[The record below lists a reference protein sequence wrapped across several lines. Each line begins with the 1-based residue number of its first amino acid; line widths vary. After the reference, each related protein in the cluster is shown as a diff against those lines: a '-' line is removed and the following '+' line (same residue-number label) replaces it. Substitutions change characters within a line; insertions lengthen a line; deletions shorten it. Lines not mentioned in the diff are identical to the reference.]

1 MPTPNQKLLIRNL
14 YRNLHRWSR
23 VTPQDV
29 SLAHLDHWVGG
40 RLIDNPNTLQQS
52 IRQVFRDDNGD
63 TKQRIQKAMEGI
75 KILNTLRVDDLPTS
89 STTTTQQ
96 ALPTSS
102 TTTTRHTSSTQNSL
116 NSVQWLPPM
125 SEMQDSPFLPSYI
138 PLFPLSGPLLPQSD
152 NTNILPLFSMLS
164 ELPMAGME
172 IPLNIFE
179 PRYIKMYQD
188 MLKRGSKKFVVPFA
202 HPHQSGQFAKFG
214 WLYEIVQVEDVADQT
229 NGQIS
234 LLCNHLVTKPVRI
247 DSVVNPS
254 DWSTQLTYLQV
265 EGEILEE
272 KFVEAEDLKEI
283 EVLLRSLNAAE
294 HRPNL
299 IRNLLTSLGEANIWS
314 LVHIWISALQM
325 QVTELQVQIVATI
338 QEQAKSGEVND
349 IIIQAAQEPHRQEL
363 ESLLMEIG
371 TLVPLLLQ
379 ESPKERCQRMLE
391 RFQERLE
398 KK

>member
-1 MPTPNQKLLIRNL
+1 MATPNQKLLIRNL
-14 YRNLHRWSR
+14 YRNIHRWSR
-23 VTPQDV
+23 VTPPNV
-29 SLAHLDHWVGG
+29 SLAHLDHRVGG
-40 RLIDNPNTLQQS
+40 RLIDNPSTLQQS

-63 TKQRIQKAMEGI
+63 TKQQIQKAMEGL
-75 KILNTLRVDDLPTS
+75 KILNTLSVDDLPTS
-89 STTTTQQ
+89 STTTTRQE
-96 ALPTSS
+96 
-102 TTTTRHTSSTQNSL
+102 SSTQDWL
-116 NSVQWLPPM
+116 DSVQWLPPM
-125 SEMQDSPFLPSYI
+125 SEMEDSPYLPSYI
-138 PLFPLSGPLLPQSD
+138 PLFPLSGPQLPQSD
-152 NTNILPLFSMLS
+152 NKNILPLFSQLS
-164 ELPMAGME
+164 DLPMAGME

-247 DSVVNPS
+247 DSVINPS

-265 EGEILEE
+265 QGEILEE
-272 KFVEAEDLKEI
+272 KSIEAEYLKEI
-283 EVLLRSLNAAE
+283 EVLLRSLTDTE
-294 HRPNL
+294 HRPFL
-299 IRNLLTSLGEANIWS
+299 VSNLLTSLAEANIWS

-325 QVTELQVQIVATI
+325 QVTELQVQILSTVQA
-338 QEQAKSGEVND
+338 QAKSGEVND
-349 IIIQAAQEPHRQEL
+349 IIIQAAQEPHRHEL
-363 ESLLMEIG
+363 ESLLMELA

-379 ESPKERCQRMLE
+379 ESPKEQCQRMLE